1 MDDVKTIDK
10 IDQSLLM
17 SYLAFC
23 YSADGQNEGS
33 KYNQT
38 TNKSNLWAIAAFIG
52 PVYLSFLSKSF
63 NYFLFIYILLF
74 LIYSILEFP

>member
-10 IDQSLLM
+10 MDQSLLM

-23 YSADGQNEGS
+23 YSVDGQNEGS

-52 PVYLSFLSKSF
+52 PVHLSFISIKMFYLRYLLLS
-63 NYFLFIYILLF
+63 
-74 LIYSILEFP
+74 P

>member
-1 MDDVKTIDK
+1 MDDIKTIDK
-10 IDQSLLM
+10 MDQSLLM

-52 PVYLSFLSKSF
+52 PVYLSFISINMSHLLT
-63 NYFLFIYILLF
+63 YTFI
-74 LIYSILEFP
+74 